1 MLPDFNMPAAPI
13 PKNDADRLADLSY
26 YRILDT
32 PSEASFD
39 QLTRLAGYICQTPV
53 SLISL
58 VDKHRQWFKSVCGLD
73 INQTPRQQAFCGY
86 TVLGKVPFIVEDATA
101 DERVKDNPLVLGNPK
116 IRFYAGIPLVT
127 PRGHN
132 LGSLC
137 VIDFVPRKLNQ
148 HQIDGLKTLASQVM
162 YLLEARLFSEKITHY
177 TSVLEEAHFQA
188 LEANQAKS
196 QFLAMISHD
205 IRTPLH
211 GIIGALDLLSD
222 TQLSLEQ
229 QQYVDTA
236 NTSAQILQAIISD
249 VLDFSKIEANKL
261 TLKPTPTSLSNLCT
275 IIEEVLQDEIFQK
288 QLQFSIDVDPSI
300 PERLLID
307 KNRLSQILLNLC
319 SNAVKF
325 TPRYGLINLRCSL
338 QHMASDVVTVKIC
351 VSDTGIGIAND
362 QQQDIFSPF
371 VQASN
376 HNRQEHGGTGL
387 GLAISSRLLELM
399 KSKLHLKSELGEG
412 SIFSFTLTCPIIQ
425 AAAIQVLPDNPLKD
439 VRLRLRRSIRVLVAE
454 DNPINQK
461 LLEHLLQKNGC
472 IVSLT
477 NNGKEACKQ
486 FLEHSFD
493 LVLMDLEMPIMG
505 GEEAA
510 QEIFKYCQKQQIQ
523 VPVLMVTAHA
533 ISETQE
539 RLIAQGIDGYLT
551 KPIRAQELLG
561 AIAQVLA

>member
-1 MLPDFNMPAAPI
+1 MTAAPI
-13 PKNDADRLADLSY
+13 PKNDADRLADLHY

-32 PSEASFD
+32 PSEESFD
-39 QLTRLAGYICQTPV
+39 ELTRLAAYICQTPV

-73 INQTPRQQAFCGY
+73 ISETPRQQAFCNY
-86 TVLGKVPFIVEDATA
+86 TIANDTPFIVEDATT
-101 DERVKDNPLVLGNPK
+101 DTRVQDNPLVLSDPK
-116 IRFYAGIPLVT
+116 IRFYAGVPLIS
-127 PRGHN
+127 PRGYQ

-148 HQIDGLKTLASQVM
+148 SQIDGLKTLASQVM

-177 TSVLEEAHFQA
+177 TNVLEDAHFQA

-222 TQLSLEQ
+222 SQLSQQQ
-229 QQYVDTA
+229 QQYVATA
-236 NTSAQILQAIISD
+236 NTSAQILEAIISD

-261 TLKPTPTSLSNLCT
+261 TLNPTPTSLIKLCT
-275 IIEEVLQDEIFQK
+275 TIEQVLQDEIAQK
-288 QLQFSIDVDPSI
+288 QLKFSINFDSAI
-300 PERLLID
+300 PERLLTD

-325 TPRYGLINLRCSL
+325 TPVSGSINLSCSL
-338 QHMASDVVTVKIC
+338 QKMTADAVTIKIC

-399 KSKLHLKSELGEG
+399 KSKLRLKSTLGEG
-412 SIFSFTLTCPIIQ
+412 SVFYFTLSCPIVRT
-425 AAAIQVLPDNPLKD
+425 AAIKVLSVDPLQA
-439 VRLRLRRSIRVLVAE
+439 VRQRLQRSIRVLVAE
-454 DNPINQK
+454 DNPISQK
-461 LLEHLLQKNGC
+461 LLGHLLQKNGC
-472 IVSLT
+472 IVNLT
-477 NNGKEACKQ
+477 NNGKEACQ
-486 FLEHSFD
+486 RFIEHSFD
-493 LVLMDLEMPIMG
+493 LVLMDLEMPVMT

-510 QEIFKYCQKQQIQ
+510 QEIFKYCQKQQRQ
-523 VPVLMVTAHA
+523 VPIIIVTAHA
-533 ISETQE
+533 IAETQE
-539 RLIAQGIDGYLT
+539 RIMAKGISGYLT
-551 KPIRAQELLG
+551 KPIRTKELLG
-561 AIAQVLA
+561 AIAQALS